1 MSQHGALAP
10 RSKDRQVASSWSS
23 RLSFIAFVAAMP
35 VLHWL
40 PVLRYVVSEASL
52 LDVVTAYDVLGAA
65 CIAVAT
71 VLNWLAA
78 RHLGKVRASGRAAS
92 SQLQLQ

>member
-1 MSQHGALAP
+1 MSQYGALAP
-10 RSKDRQVASSWSS
+10 RSKDRQVTSSWSS

-71 VLNWLAA
+71 ALNWLAA
-78 RHLGKVRASGRAAS
+78 RHLGKVRASGRALS
-92 SQLQLQ
+92 SQWQCQ